1 MKGVRSS
8 PGEELVLMGPLSFA
22 EGLARR
28 LSGPAAF
35 RFILQPLV
43 AAIAGI
49 RDGVSDAKLGL
60 RPYGIVVLFD
70 SESRGQLLGAGLKS
84 TAIPLVVGVVID
96 MVVQWMLFQ
105 RVLLSAAI
113 LVGALLVGVPYIAA
127 RGLTN
132 RILRRRYKREIAP
145 ESASAGR

>member
-1 MKGVRSS
+1 V
-8 PGEELVLMGPLSFA
+8 VLMGPLSVA

-28 LSGPAAF
+28 LAGPANF
-35 RFILQPLV
+35 RFILQPLI

-70 SESRGQLLGAGLKS
+70 SNSRGELLGAGLRR

-105 RVLLSAAI
+105 RVLLSAAV
-113 LVGALLVGVPYIAA
+113 LVGVLLVGLPYIAA

-132 RILRRRYKREIAP
+132 RILRRRYKDEVTPRSAP
-145 ESASAGR
+145 AGH

>member
-1 MKGVRSS
+1 
-8 PGEELVLMGPLSFA
+8 MGPLSVA

-28 LSGPAAF
+28 LAGPANF
-35 RFILQPLV
+35 RFILQPLI

-70 SESRGQLLGAGLKS
+70 SDSRGELLGAGLRR

-105 RVLLSAAI
+105 RVLLSAAV
-113 LVGALLVGVPYIAA
+113 LVGVLLVGLPYIAA

-132 RILRRRYKREIAP
+132 RILRRRYKDEATPRSAP
-145 ESASAGR
+145 AGR

>member
-1 MKGVRSS
+1 
-8 PGEELVLMGPLSFA
+8 MGPLSFA

-28 LSGPAAF
+28 LAGPANF
-35 RFILQPLV
+35 RFILQPLI

-60 RPYGIVVLFD
+60 RPYGFAVLFD
-70 SESRGQLLGAGLKS
+70 SNSRGELLGAALKR
-84 TAIPLVVGVVID
+84 TAIPLLVGVVID

-105 RVLLSAAI
+105 RVLFSAAI
-113 LVGALLVGVPYIAA
+113 LVGVLLVGLPYIAA

-132 RILRRRYKREIAP
+132 RILHRRYKHEVAP
-145 ESASAGR
+145 GSAPAGR

>member
-8 PGEELVLMGPLSFA
+8 PREEFMGPLSFV
-22 EGLARR
+22 EGFARR
-28 LSGPAAF
+28 LAGPASF

-60 RPYGIVVLFD
+60 RPYGIMVLFD
-70 SESRGQLLGAGLKS
+70 SDSRGELLGAGLRR
-84 TAIPLVVGVVID
+84 TAIALVAGVVID
-96 MVVQWMLFQ
+96 IVVQWMLFQ

-113 LVGALLVGVPYIAA
+113 LVGALLVGLPYIVA
-127 RGLTN
+127 RGVTN
-132 RILRRRYKREIAP
+132 RILHRRYKNRVAP
-145 ESASAGR
+145 GSAPAGR